1 MAKQKSLICPDCDGK
16 MKGSD
21 ESELMC
27 DSCGK
32 KYGAK
37 DCKMSRD
44 SAKAC
49 SKCDN
54 GEIEPEEPEESESGT
69 KMLKCDSCGH
79 KMRAGTKDSVDTV
92 TVQDSMIWSASPTDI
107 ETAKGMGFIEPFKA
121 QADGSLRGRTVGTTI
136 GVYTYRMADG
146 TIKRRLRHPSQVFAD
161 KSVASLALVPVTNGH
176 PSVLVTPDNYK
187 QYAVGSVG
195 DVVSDAYRLYP
206 KLNIIDKQAIEDIR
220 AGKKFLSC
228 GYTAD
233 IVSKSGNYNGSEYDE
248 EQTNIIY
255 NHVALVDKPRAG
267 DEAVMHFDGLDVQH
281 TQEVEMKKIII
292 DGKEYEADEALAG
305 IVAQFQ
311 VDSKESSEKLA
322 KAEGERDMLK
332 SQVEKL
338 QLDAAES
345 AKSVPAQI
353 EGAVKARLALI
364 DAAQKFEV
372 EIKPEQTDREVR
384 VACLAKNAPSL
395 NLDGKDDLYVEA
407 AFDMALA
414 TVGTADVGRRQ
425 LSEVHVDHD
434 KVEDSAESARLRM
447 IDSLKSLSRG

>member
-1 MAKQKSLICPDCDGK
+1 
-16 MKGSD
+16 
-21 ESELMC
+21 
-27 DSCGK
+27 
-32 KYGAK
+32 
-37 DCKMSRD
+37 
-44 SAKAC
+44 
-49 SKCDN
+49 
-54 GEIEPEEPEESESGT
+54 
-69 KMLKCDSCGH
+69 
-79 KMRAGTKDSVDTV
+79 
-92 TVQDSMIWSASPTDI
+92 
-107 ETAKGMGFIEPFKA
+107 
-121 QADGSLRGRTVGTTI
+121 
-136 GVYTYRMADG
+136 
-146 TIKRRLRHPSQVFAD
+146 
-161 KSVASLALVPVTNGH
+161 
-176 PSVLVTPDNYK
+176 
-187 QYAVGSVG
+187 
-195 DVVSDAYRLYP
+195 
-206 KLNIIDKQAIEDIR
+206 
-220 AGKKFLSC
+220 
-228 GYTAD
+228 
-233 IVSKSGNYNGSEYDE
+233 
-248 EQTNIIY
+248 
-255 NHVALVDKPRAG
+255 VDKPRAG